1 MQLIEMK
8 KQITELEVYKKKVKD
23 EQAKE
28 AAKFQEKID
37 AMEDSEYKKTLDE
50 TKKTIEKEKD
60 EIKQE

>member
-1 MQLIEMK
+1 M
-8 KQITELEVYKKKVKD
+8 YKKKVKD

-50 TKKTIEKEKD
+50 TKQTIQKEKD
-60 EIKQE
+60 QMKQE